1 VAAQSTE
8 VELIAEPQEIDLA
21 EHERVLADAIVDV
34 ATELR
39 LSDPTEFIML
49 VRGEQAAN
57 ISDLV
62 NSSSELFFKKGAL
75 RYGLCADC
83 ALGWG
88 STPSVSLDMEFRQ
101 NGVTAFFR
109 LTIGGLRASVEVL
122 EVLID
127 DEASCGDKAERLR
140 AAVAAARL
148 A

>member
-1 VAAQSTE
+1 MTTD
-8 VELIAEPQEIDLA
+8 LLDTHLA
-21 EHERVLADAIVDV
+21 EHERVLADAIVGV

-75 RYGLCADC
+75 RYGLSADC

-88 STPSVSLDMEFRQ
+88 SPPSVSLDMEFRHDQ
-101 NGVTAFFR
+101 VTAFFR
-109 LTIGGLRASVEVL
+109 LILGGHRAAVEIVEVML
-122 EVLID
+122 D
-127 DEASCGDKAERLR
+127 DEHGEECGQEIAERLR
-140 AAVAAARL
+140 NAVAAAKL
-148 A
+148 S

>member
-1 VAAQSTE
+1 M
-8 VELIAEPQEIDLA
+8 IADPEEIDLA
-21 EHERVLADAIVDV
+21 EHERVLADAIVNV

-83 ALGWG
+83 ALGSG
-88 STPSVSLDMEFRQ
+88 STPSVSLDMEFRHDC
-101 NGVTAFFR
+101 VTAFFR
-109 LTIGGLRASVEVL
+109 LTIGGQRASVEVL
-122 EVLID
+122 EVLVD
-127 DEASCGDKAERLR
+127 DETSCGGTAGRLR

>member
-1 VAAQSTE
+1 MT
-8 VELIAEPQEIDLA
+8 IDLLDIHLA
-21 EHERVLADAIVDV
+21 EHERVLADAIVGV

-75 RYGLCADC
+75 RYALSADC

-88 STPSVSLDMEFRQ
+88 SPPSVSLDMEFRHDQ
-101 NGVTAFFR
+101 VTAFFR
-109 LTIGGLRASVEVL
+109 LILGGQRAAVEIVEVFL
-122 EVLID
+122 D
-127 DEASCGDKAERLR
+127 DEHGGEGGREIAERLR
-140 AAVAAARL
+140 SAVAAAKL
-148 A
+148 S

>member
-1 VAAQSTE
+1 MTHIE
-8 VELIAEPQEIDLA
+8 EIDLA

-62 NSSSELFFKKGAL
+62 NSSSELFFKKGVL
-75 RYGLCADC
+75 RYGLSADC
-83 ALGWG
+83 ALGWAA
-88 STPSVSLDMEFRQ
+88 TPSVCLDMEFRYES
-101 NGVTAFFR
+101 VTAFFR
-109 LTIGGLRASVEVL
+109 LTIGGQRASVEVL
-122 EVLID
+122 EVMVD
-127 DEASCGDKAERLR
+127 DEAAGRESAARLR
-140 AAVAAARL
+140 HAVAAAKL

>member
-1 VAAQSTE
+1 MLET
-8 VELIAEPQEIDLA
+8 DLA

-49 VRGEQAAN
+49 VRGEQDAN

-75 RYGLCADC
+75 RYGLSADC

-88 STPSVSLDMEFRQ
+88 STPSVSLDMEFRHDQ
-101 NGVTAFFR
+101 RDRVLPADPR
-109 LTIGGLRASVEVL
+109 RPARGGGGASKCL
-122 EVLID
+122 LD
-127 DEASCGDKAERLR
+127 DDGD
-140 AAVAAARL
+140 AAGRRRPSACAHAIAAAKL

>member
-1 VAAQSTE
+1 LIVA
-8 VELIAEPQEIDLA
+8 PQEIDLA

-88 STPSVSLDMEFRQ
+88 STPSVSLDMEFRHDC
-101 NGVTAFFR
+101 VTAFFR
-109 LTIGGLRASVEVL
+109 LTLGGLRASVEVL
-122 EVLID
+122 DVLVD
-127 DEASCGDKAERLR
+127 DESSSGETAKRLR

-148 A
+148 V

>member
-1 VAAQSTE
+1 MNTDADS
-8 VELIAEPQEIDLA
+8 ELESDLA
-21 EHERVLADAIVDV
+21 EHEKALADALVDV

-39 LSDPTEFIML
+39 LSDPTEFILL

-75 RYGLCADC
+75 RYGLNADC

-88 STPSVSLDMEFRQ
+88 STPSVSLDMEFRHAS
-101 NGVTAFFR
+101 VTAFFR
-109 LTIGGLRASVEVL
+109 LILGGARAAVEVVEVL
-122 EVLID
+122 FD
-127 DEASCGDKAERLR
+127 DERGAQSAGRLR
-140 AAVAAARL
+140 DAIAAARL

>member
-1 VAAQSTE
+1 
-8 VELIAEPQEIDLA
+8 LIADPLEIDLA
-21 EHERVLADAIVDV
+21 EHERVLADAIVEV

-49 VRGEQAAN
+49 VRGEQEAN

-75 RYGLCADC
+75 RYGLAADC
-83 ALGWG
+83 VLGWG
-88 STPSVSLDMEFRQ
+88 STPSVSLDMEFRHDH
-101 NGVTAFFR
+101 VTAFFR
-109 LTIGGLRASVEVL
+109 LTLGGQRASVEVL
-122 EVLID
+122 EVLVD
-127 DEASCGDKAERLR
+127 DETDYGETAERLR